1 MATITTADG
10 QVIDL
15 STGETVG
22 KTEAP
27 LPQGK
32 FEIPGSP
39 FDLAKQASYG
49 FNAALF
55 ALPDTAVMAIG
66 RALGYDDKNVKT
78 LTKLFNKG
86 DVGAKNSEE
95 RYARAIGEGIGANLP
110 LTGVLGYMAASQKLA
125 APLKADATVMKRV
138 AKETLDFIRKNP
150 KAALAAD
157 ITSGGAFG
165 ATRQYTDENEMG
177 PVAREVLPL
186 AAGILAPAGGAVLG
200 SVASKVSPAAIGAR
214 YLKETISPDQS
225 KLSEVGKEISSEYS
239 VLTRPIASM
248 LVPRAERAVGKAL
261 SKGEVQESLK
271 RAETLLADLGA
282 QGIKLNT
289 AERTQLPQFLIEEG
303 NLIKNMT
310 PAQLQK
316 ELARRAGNAQE
327 FDSIIENFSP
337 KAAMPLEEALGKVRA
352 DSEALQTSLLDNI
365 SSTKALAAENLAER
379 YAPQNRDVLGNEIR
393 NTILS
398 SGEKTFFNLRNV
410 SDRMGLR
417 RNFTDEDG
425 VPLPTRDSNGVSL
438 FPSYNIE
445 KPINNIVSKYNV
457 LTGPIKEYSP
467 YLANVLG
474 RYKRGQQA
482 KGLTAFEDALT
493 KELTDIF
500 VQRNR
505 PGAGAPGPSQN
516 YFAPSEIAKDTAGAD
531 LAFMQQQQGN
541 AKMLVES
548 LLRPEAGTKKRM
560 GMADLNLKPDQ
571 QTGLL
576 ARSYGIDPV
585 ELQSAMTR
593 AKSFS
598 EKAGQVDINFPEAIE
613 LMQAATQSRNLAVQR
628 FTDAQFQGRGR
639 QAAQKDLDKVN
650 ALYKDVE
657 KMVFDAVPKM
667 SKEYTDFK
675 QVYNDIY
682 GGAYERYLPIL
693 IGAKRPTG
701 EFLTANEA
709 VVGQA
714 FKSAENMRDMNIL
727 LGETQQGKDLLT
739 RSAMDW
745 VRSKGVLDAD
755 GLVNPAKMQS
765 VLNSNKAIVDALPQS
780 VQQGL
785 RDDLAA
791 GKAITTRIAQLET
804 RKKAAVDDE
813 LNKIIA
819 KSTREGADPNELIT
833 RVLRDPADMNV
844 LVKAMEGSPERLE
857 ALRRAVYKSAADP
870 QGKVSITQFLD
881 NANPKSLAALFS
893 PEQLTNLRK
902 IGQLEGYIKSSPSI
916 ASIPSPFES
925 TSDQAQ
931 RLLGTSIPG
940 LTGLGKSIMEGR
952 TGVTWSTA
960 YLLTRFVGRQEY
972 SILDRVMQRA
982 VEDADF
988 AKALVQQAKDK
999 TPEGL
1004 AKRLQKQFGK
1014 TGVYIPEVIYNAPR
1028 RAAMVD
1034 IAEQLQQPIE
1044 QPMGEEQPTMA
1055 MPPAQAP
1062 APIAPPR
1069 PAMPPAPPSRATPAP
1084 GQARQQMQSFNQR
1097 YPAPPAKGVTS
1108 IGPAFP
1114 TTPPKPSG
1122 NAAMMYQSL
1131 FPRDTLGQAIE
1142 LNKTQQ

>member
-10 QVIDL
+10 QIIDL

-22 KTEAP
+22 KTDAP
-27 LPQGK
+27 VQQSK

-39 FDLAKQASYG
+39 LDLAKQASYG

-55 ALPDTAVMAIG
+55 ALPDAGVKAIG
-66 RALGYDDKNVKT
+66 RALGYDDKNVQT

-86 DVGAKNSEE
+86 DTGAKNANE

-110 LTGVLGYMAASQKLA
+110 ITGVLGYMAASQKLA
-125 APLKADATVMKRV
+125 APLLADAGVMKRV
-138 AKETLDFIRKNP
+138 AKDTLDFIRRNP
-150 KAALAAD
+150 RAALAAD

-165 ATRQYTDENEMG
+165 ATRQYTDEEEMG

-186 AAGILAPAGGAVLG
+186 AASIVAPIGGAAIG
-200 SVASKVSPAAIGAR
+200 NIASKVSPTALGAR
-214 YLKETISPDQS
+214 YLKETLSPDQS
-225 KLSEVGKEISSEYS
+225 KLSEVGREISGEYNF
-239 VLTRPIASM
+239 LTRPLASM

-289 AERTQLPQFLIEEG
+289 AERTQLPQFLLEEG
-303 NLIKNMT
+303 NLIKNMNSE
-310 PAQLQK
+310 QLQK
-316 ELARRAGNAQE
+316 ELARRAANAQE
-327 FDSIIENFSP
+327 FDSIIETFSP
-337 KAAMPLEEALGKVRA
+337 KSAMSIEDALGKVRA

-365 SSTKALAAENLAER
+365 ATTKALSAEDLASR

-438 FPSYNIE
+438 FPAYNIE

-482 KGLTAFEDALT
+482 KGTDAFENELV
-493 KELTDIF
+493 KELSELLAKKG
-500 VQRNR
+500 R
-505 PGAGAPGPSQN
+505 PQTAPGQAAD
-516 YFAPSEIAKDTAGAD
+516 FIAPSELAKGAADAD
-531 LAFMQQQQGN
+531 LRLIQMQEGN
-541 AKMLVES
+541 ARFIVDS
-548 LLRPEAGTKKRM
+548 LMRPAAGTKKRP
-560 GMADLNLKPDQ
+560 GLADLEPSQ
-571 QTGLL
+571 QTNLL
-576 ARSYGIDPV
+576 ARSYGLDPA
-585 ELQSAMTR
+585 ELKMAQDRAMASA
-593 AKSFS
+593 K
-598 EKAGQVDINFPEAIE
+598 KVGQVDINFPEAIE
-613 LMQAATQSRNLAVQR
+613 LMQAATQSRNLAIQR
-628 FTDAQFQGRGR
+628 FTDAQLKGRGR
-639 QAAQKDLDKVN
+639 LAAQKDLDKVD
-650 ALYKDVE
+650 AIYKDVE

-675 QVYNDIY
+675 DVYKNVY
-682 GGAYERYLPIL
+682 GDAYERYLPIL
-693 IGAKRPTG
+693 LGAKRPTG

-709 VVGQA
+709 VIGQA
-714 FKSAENMRDMNIL
+714 FKSAENMRDMKLL
-727 LGETQQGKDLLT
+727 LGESQQGKDLLA

-745 VRSKGVLDAD
+745 VRSKNVLDAD
-755 GLVNPAKMQS
+755 GLVNPTKLQS
-765 VLNSNKAIVDALPQS
+765 VLNSNKAIVEALPES

-785 RDDLAA
+785 RDDLAT
-791 GKAITTRIAQLET
+791 GKAVTARIAQLES
-804 RKKAAVDDE
+804 RKKAAMDDD

-819 KSTREGADPNELIT
+819 KSTREGADPNELIN

-844 LVKAMEGSPERLE
+844 LVKAIQGSPERLE

-870 QGKVSITQFLD
+870 QGKVSITEFLEG
-881 NANPKSLAALFS
+881 ANPRSLAALFS
-893 PEQLTNLRK
+893 PEQLANLRK

-931 RLLGTSIPG
+931 RVLGTSIPG

-960 YLLTRFVGRQEY
+960 YLLTRFAGRQEY

-999 TPEGL
+999 TPEGMG
-1004 AKRLQKQFGK
+1004 KRLQRYFGK
-1014 TGVYIPEVIYNAPR
+1014 EGVYIPEVIYNAPR
-1028 RAAMVD
+1028 RAAMIDV
-1034 IAEQLQQPIE
+1034 AEEIQQPIE
-1044 QPMGEEQPTMA
+1044 PEQEPM
-1055 MPPAQAP
+1055 PAPQAAP
-1062 APIAPPR
+1062 AAPR
-1069 PAMPPAPPSRATPAP
+1069 PMPPAPPARTTAPAP
-1084 GQARQQMQSFNQR
+1084 GQAQQQMQQFNQR
-1097 YPAPPAKGVTS
+1097 YPAPPTKGVKP

-1114 TTPPKPSG
+1114 TTPPKPAS
-1122 NAAMMYQSL
+1122 NAAAMYQTL

-1142 LNKTQQ
+1142 LNKAPQQ

>member
-10 QVIDL
+10 QIIDL

-55 ALPDTAVMAIG
+55 SLPDTAVMAIG

-86 DVGAKNSEE
+86 DAGPKNSEE

-110 LTGVLGYMAASQKLA
+110 ITGVLGYMAASQKLA

-150 KAALAAD
+150 RAALAAD

-186 AAGILAPAGGAVLG
+186 AAGILAPAGGAVLA
-200 SVASKVSPAAIGAR
+200 SAASKVSPTALGAR

-225 KLSEVGKEISSEYS
+225 KLSEVGKEISGEYS

-316 ELARRAGNAQE
+316 ELARRATNSQE

-365 SSTKALAAENLAER
+365 ATTKALSAEDLASR

-438 FPSYNIE
+438 FPAYNIE
-445 KPINNIVSKYNV
+445 KPVNAIVSKYNV

-467 YLANVLG
+467 FLANVLG

-482 KGLTAFEDALT
+482 KGTDAFENELV
-493 KELTDIF
+493 KELSGLLA
-500 VQRNR
+500 RKSR
-505 PGAGAPGPSQN
+505 PQTASGQMAD
-516 YFAPSEIAKDTAGAD
+516 FIAPSELVKDAAGAD
-531 LAFMQQQQGN
+531 LQFMQMQEGN
-541 AKMLVES
+541 ARFLVDS
-548 LLRPEAGTKKRM
+548 LMRPAAGTKKRP
-560 GMADLNLKPDQ
+560 GLADLEPSQ
-571 QTGLL
+571 QTNLL
-576 ARSYGIDPV
+576 ARSYGLDPA
-585 ELQSAMTR
+585 ELKMAQERAMET
-593 AKSFS
+593 AK
-598 EKAGQVDINFPEAIE
+598 KVGQVDINFPEAIE

-628 FTDAQFQGRGR
+628 FTDAQLAGRGR
-639 QAAQKDLDKVN
+639 LAAQKDLDKVN

-675 QVYNDIY
+675 QVYDDVY

-714 FKSAENMRDMNIL
+714 FKSAENMRDIKLL
-727 LGETQQGKDLLT
+727 LGDTPQGKDLLT
-739 RSAMDW
+739 RTAMDW

-755 GLVNPAKMQS
+755 GLINPAKMQS
-765 VLNSNKAIVDALPQS
+765 VLNSNKGIVEALPQP

-791 GKAITTRIAQLET
+791 GKAITTRLAQLET

-819 KSTREGADPNELIT
+819 KSTREGADPNELIV

-857 ALRRAVYKSAADP
+857 ALRRAVYKTAADP

-1014 TGVYIPEVIYNAPR
+1014 EGVYIPEVIYNAPR

-1044 QPMGEEQPTMA
+1044 QPMVEEQPATA

-1062 APIAPPR
+1062 APITPPR
-1069 PAMPPAPPSRATPAP
+1069 PAMPAAPPSRSTPAAP

-1097 YPAPPAKGVTS
+1097 YPAPPTKGVTS

-1114 TTPPKPSG
+1114 TTPPKSGG

>member
-10 QVIDL
+10 QIIDL

-27 LPQGK
+27 LPQSK
-32 FEIPGSP
+32 FEIPGNP
-39 FDLAKQASYG
+39 LDLAKQASYG

-66 RALGYDDKNVKT
+66 RALGYDDKNVQT

-86 DVGAKNSEE
+86 DVGAKNSGE

-110 LTGVLGYMAASQKLA
+110 VTGVLGYMAANQKLA
-125 APLKADATVMKRV
+125 APLMADAGVMKRV

-150 KAALAAD
+150 RAALAAD

-186 AAGILAPAGGAVLG
+186 AAGILAPAGGAALG
-200 SVASKVSPAAIGAR
+200 SVASKVSPAALGAR

-271 RAETLLADLGA
+271 RAEALLADLGA

-316 ELARRAGNAQE
+316 ELARRATNAQE

-337 KAAMPLEEALGKVRA
+337 KASMPLEEALGKVRA

-365 SSTKALAAENLAER
+365 ATTKALSAEDLASR
-379 YAPQNRDVLGNEIR
+379 YTPQNRDVLGNEIR

-410 SDRMGLR
+410 ANKMGLR
-417 RNFTDEDG
+417 NAFTDADG
-425 VPLPTRDSNGVSL
+425 VPLPTREADGVSRY
-438 FPSYNIE
+438 PSFDIE
-445 KPINNIVSKYNV
+445 KPINDILSKYRI
-457 LTGPIKEYSP
+457 LTGPIRNQAP
-467 YLANVLG
+467 DLANVLG
-474 RYKRGQQA
+474 RYKGLQGK
-482 KGLTAFEDALT
+482 KGENAFRDNLT
-493 KELTDIF
+493 KEITDLM
-500 VQRNR
+500 VARAR
-505 PGAGAPGPSQN
+505 PSGTARGQMDQFLDTKESLASS
-516 YFAPSEIAKDTAGAD
+516 ASADIA
-531 LAFMQQQQGN
+531 FRQQQEAS
-541 AKMLVES
+541 AKILVDS
-548 LLRPEAGTKKRM
+548 LLMPEAGTKTRV
-560 GMADLNLKPDQ
+560 GLGNLPKEQ
-571 QTGLL
+571 QVKVL
-576 ARSYGIDPV
+576 ATSYGLEPAQLNALI
-585 ELQSAMTR
+585 Q
-593 AKSFS
+593 
-598 EKAGQVDINFPEAIE
+598 KAQTNASKTGKIDINFPEAVE
-613 LMQAATQSRNLAVQR
+613 LLQASTQARNQAIQR
-628 FTDAQFQGRGR
+628 FTDSQFEGVGR
-639 QAAQKDLDKVN
+639 QAAQKELDKVT
-650 ALYKDVE
+650 AMHKDIE
-657 KMVFDAVPKM
+657 NMIFKAVPKM
-667 SKEYTDFK
+667 SNEYTSFQD
-675 QVYNDIY
+675 VYKNVY
-682 GGAYERYLPIL
+682 GDAYERYLPL
-693 IGAKRPTG
+693 LLGAKRPTG

-714 FKSAENMRDMNIL
+714 FKSAENMRDMKLL
-727 LGETQQGKDLLT
+727 LGDTPQGKDLLT

-765 VLNSNKAIVDALPQS
+765 VLNSNKAIVEALPES

-785 RDDLAA
+785 RDDLTA
-791 GKAITTRIAQLET
+791 GKAITTRLAQLET

-844 LVKAMEGSPERLE
+844 LVKAMGSSPERLE
-857 ALRRAVYKSAADP
+857 ALRRAVYKTAADP

-881 NANPKSLAALFS
+881 SANPKSLAALFS

-1004 AKRLQKQFGK
+1004 AKRLQKQFSK

-1044 QPMGEEQPTMA
+1044 EEQPAPVT
-1055 MPPAQAP
+1055 PPAPVQQP
-1062 APIAPPR
+1062 VQVP
-1069 PAMPPAPPSRATPAP
+1069 PAMPAATTPAP
-1084 GQARQQMQSFNQR
+1084 SQARQEMQKFNQR
-1097 YPAPPAKGVTS
+1097 YPAPPTKGIPN

-1142 LNKTQQ
+1142 LNKAQQ